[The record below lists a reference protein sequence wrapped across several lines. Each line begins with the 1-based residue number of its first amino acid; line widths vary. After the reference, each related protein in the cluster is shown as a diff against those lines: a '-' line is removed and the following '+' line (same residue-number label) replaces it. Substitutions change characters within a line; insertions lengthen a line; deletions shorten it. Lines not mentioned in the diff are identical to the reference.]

1 MTLPLVI
8 IGAGGHAR
16 VLIDALQRAGRTIVG
31 VVDPKLPAGAAGPFG
46 LSVLGGDDA
55 LSAYRPD
62 QVALVN
68 GIGGT
73 GVTEPR
79 HAVYRRFHQRGFQFA
94 TVIHPSAVISPFAEL
109 GEGVQ
114 VMAGCVIQC
123 GAVIGANTIVN
134 TRASIDHDCHIGESV
149 HIAPGVTLSGSVRV
163 GDGAHIGTGV
173 AVIQGISIGRGSL
186 VAAGAV
192 VYRDLPDGDR
202 LVKAG

>member
-1 MTLPLVI
+1 VTLPLIV

-16 VLIDALQRAGRTIVG
+16 VLIDALQASKRSILG
-31 VVDPKLPAGAAGPFG
+31 VVDPKLPAGSKGPHD
-46 LSVLGGDDA
+46 LPVLGGDDA
-55 LSAYRPD
+55 LDAYRPD
-62 QVALVN
+62 QVELVN

-73 GVTEPR
+73 GVTDPR
-79 HAVYRRFHQRGFQFA
+79 HAVFRRLRQRGFGFA
-94 TVIHPSAVISPFAEL
+94 TVIHPSAVISRSAEL

-186 VAAGAV
+186 VEAGAV
-192 VYRDLPDGDR
+192 VFRDLLDGDR
-202 LVKAG
+202 LIKAG